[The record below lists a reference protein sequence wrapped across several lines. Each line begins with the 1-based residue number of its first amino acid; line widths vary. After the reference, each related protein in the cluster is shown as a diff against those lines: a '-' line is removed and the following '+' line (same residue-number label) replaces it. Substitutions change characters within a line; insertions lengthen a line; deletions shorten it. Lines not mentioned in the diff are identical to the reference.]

1 MVPLEVTIQLN
12 SPLFLGAQK
21 QGNVSETLTFLPG
34 TALRGAT
41 GKMLAGHNPD
51 AHSNCDFAAIFGEKV
66 QPRFGPCYPSMSS
79 FSSPFPATA
88 RQCKHYPGFKAKN
101 KDEIDDYH
109 GIHDILIALFANEEA
124 IAQSSENH
132 QKIKAY
138 RPECEIE
145 KWYVFSWKKIP
156 GTDDKR
162 LKEFLGKRYH
172 IDWIFTAEIAKS
184 EDGKTISMSKEDTT
198 HSLTLNNEDSEV
210 TLKIDNIET
219 DKFIARKESGELNIY
234 EKCKAKL
241 EPVSG
246 FYESSGLTYLH
257 PRPRIMRL
265 SRTAINRRRNVAADQ
280 LLYTLELIS
289 EQISGISDPS
299 GHARFEP
306 TKFRG
311 RIWAKDEAQ
320 AALLAKI
327 LPMITHLGGATSRGL
342 GSVSVRVEKP
352 LRKTPDEPENAAEE
366 LANAASKLDFSL
378 KAPSGSLTYRLARFN
393 QALND
398 AFKAYPDLT
407 LSRPSLFFSVDCLSD
422 VILLNGG
429 LQTALLPEIFA
440 GARRMRSF
448 SRPARLSGFSG
459 ATGLMRSPQL
469 AIGRGSVFLYCLEPA
484 TPESVKSALEILHAA
499 ETEGLGQ
506 NKERGFGLVQ
516 ICSPFHLE
524 VNPI

>member
-12 SPLFLGAQK
+12 SSLFLGAQK

-34 TALRGAT
+34 AALRGAT
-41 GKMLAGHNPD
+41 GKMLAEQCGHNPD
-51 AHSNCDFAAIFGEKV
+51 AHSNCDFAAIFSEKV

-88 RQCKHYPGFKAKN
+88 RQCKHYPGFKSKN

-109 GIHDILIALFANEEA
+109 GIHDILIPLFANEEA
-124 IAQSSENH
+124 IAHSSE
-132 QKIKAY
+132 KAY
-138 RPECEIE
+138 RPEC
-145 KWYVFSWKKIP
+145 KI
-156 GTDDKR
+156 
-162 LKEFLGKRYH
+162 
-172 IDWIFTAEIAKS
+172 
-184 EDGKTISMSKEDTT
+184 
-198 HSLTLNNEDSEV
+198 
-210 TLKIDNIET
+210 
-219 DKFIARKESGELNIY
+219 

-257 PRPRIMRL
+257 PRPRIMRI

-289 EQISGISDPS
+289 EQISGISDPN
-299 GHARFEP
+299 GHARSEP

-320 AALLAKI
+320 AALLAKT

-422 VILLNGG
+422 VILLKGG